1 MFETDSRKARA
12 AQQQRYVVKIMEIKE
27 IIAISGTILASL
39 GGGVVIVFAFSNWLG
54 KVWANRLMEKER
66 AEHNEE
72 LERLKSK
79 LINETE
85 SYKISLKKS
94 ELLFEKQFDAASE
107 FVALFRSFMPA
118 HSLPHRDWEDVCN
131 HFVRIAENIERDL
144 DKFLSCYGAVL
155 GSEVV
160 DKITLCIGISGKIK
174 SGDKS
179 TAEIST
185 LHDELEN
192 AEKLLLEKVHSQAS
206 T

>member
-1 MFETDSRKARA
+1 MWS
-12 AQQQRYVVKIMEIKE
+12 KIMEIKE

-79 LINETE
+79 FLKETE
-85 SYKISLKKS
+85 SYKIKLKKS
-94 ELLFEKQFDAASE
+94 ELLFEKQFEAASE

-118 HSLPHRDWEDVCN
+118 YSFPHMEWEDVCN
-131 HFVRIAENIERDL
+131 HFVRISENIERDL
-144 DKFLSCYGAVL
+144 DKYLSRHGAVL
-155 GSEVV
+155 GGDVV
-160 DKITLCIGISGKIK
+160 DKISSCIGISGEIK
-174 SGDKS
+174 FGAKSPDVSGHS
-179 TAEIST
+179 MSEASR
-185 LHDELEN
+185 LHDELEKT
-192 AEKLLLEKVHSQAS
+192 EELLLNKVHSQAS